1 MKITSKEVVNIA
13 HLARLRLT
21 KDEVIRFQKDLSD
34 ILDYID
40 RIKGAKINETKDISK
55 IDNKNV
61 FRNDQFVDN
70 NEKLFEEKH
79 LSKGYLKTSLIFNE
93 ND

>member
-1 MKITSKEVVNIA
+1 MKITSKEVINIA
-13 HLARLRLT
+13 HLARLKLT
-21 KDEVIRFQKDLSD
+21 EEEVVRFQKDLSG

-40 RIKGAKINETKDISK
+40 RIKSAKINGTRDGSK

-61 FRNDQFVDN
+61 FRNDQSIDN
-70 NEKLFEEKH
+70 KEELFEEKH